1 MRHEAESD
9 PEQTTRGPAP
19 PKANRPQP
27 GSALV
32 VLRFAVRMLI
42 LIGFASIGTI
52 GFARTLEA
60 LLTMAAIY
68 CSAIATLRREAPFG
82 PVLTNFD
89 EAAAYAL
96 CALMVSKAA

>member
-9 PEQTTRGPAP
+9 PDQTTRGPAP
-19 PKANRPQP
+19 PKASRPQP
-27 GSALV
+27 SSAAV

-42 LIGFASIGTI
+42 LIAFASIGTI
-52 GFARTLEA
+52 GFARTFEA

-68 CSAIATLRREAPFG
+68 CCAMATLRRDAPFG

-96 CALMVSKAA
+96 CALVVSKAA